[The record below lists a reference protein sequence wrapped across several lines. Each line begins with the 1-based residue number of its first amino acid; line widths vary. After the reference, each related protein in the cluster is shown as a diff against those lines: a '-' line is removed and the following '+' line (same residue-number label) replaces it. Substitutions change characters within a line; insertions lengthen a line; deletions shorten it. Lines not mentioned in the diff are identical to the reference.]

1 MSDGVQL
8 AQEASSRDPAIG
20 LRAVRALRE
29 LAERLEALQV
39 ENARDQGWSWQEIA
53 VCLGVS
59 RAGGPQEVR
68 RGPADP
74 RKGAVAMFERFT
86 DEARLVVR
94 LSQDE
99 ARRLGHAFIGT
110 EHLLLAI
117 LGVGHG
123 PAAEALIAQGV
134 TGPDLSRRI
143 IRLIA
148 PPEDQLDP
156 EALATIGIDL
166 DQVRQATEASF
177 GPGAL
182 EPKARREARK
192 GHIPFTRRAKKVLE
206 LALREALALGHN
218 YIGSGHIL
226 LGLLREGH
234 GLAVHALANSGVD
247 LDALRADVTR
257 RIPPK
262 AA

>member
-1 MSDGVQL
+1 
-8 AQEASSRDPAIG
+8 
-20 LRAVRALRE
+20 
-29 LAERLEALQV
+29 
-39 ENARDQGWSWQEIA
+39 
-53 VCLGVS
+53 
-59 RAGGPQEVR
+59 
-68 RGPADP
+68 
-74 RKGAVAMFERFT
+74 MFERFT
-86 DEARLVVR
+86 DEARQVVR

-99 ARRLGHAFIGT
+99 ARRLGHPFIGT

-117 LGVGHG
+117 LGEGHG
-123 PAAEALIAQGV
+123 PAAQSLIAQGV
-134 TGPDLSRRI
+134 TGSDLSQRI
-143 IRLIA
+143 IRLA
-148 PPEDQLDP
+148 PPDGELDP

-182 EPKARREARK
+182 EPKPRREVRK
-192 GHIPFTRRAKKVLE
+192 GHIPFTRRARKVLE

-247 LDALRADVTR
+247 LAALRADVER